1 MKKIVWIALIGYVA
15 VCMVNRVSHG
25 QQRKFPSSRPNSNQR
40 RRAQKN
46 PRRPDIRRSTQPTA
60 AERTLDRF
68 LNNWERHSSRI
79 RSIKGNFVRRRYD
92 AVFGEVNDQGRIIPS
107 VAPGKLTYNA
117 PDRGRFE
124 VHGKDPEHWLCT
136 GDEVYQFDREAK
148 RVYITTIPPDLRGQ
162 AISKGPLPFIFG
174 MRAREAK
181 QRYKLRLLRI
191 RSLRNQALCLEVLPR
206 FHNDLSNFS
215 RVLVIVDTSTYLPRA
230 VQLEDPT
237 SEDRNR
243 STRRRKPLSRFVYT
257 FYGKNNQTTL
267 RINSPSNPL
276 DFIPQ
281 TLGYKVIHNDQLSEN
296 QPKAQRR

>member
-1 MKKIVWIALIGYVA
+1 MR
-15 VCMVNRVSHG
+15 NR
-25 QQRKFPSSRPNSNQR
+25 
-40 RRAQKN
+40 
-46 PRRPDIRRSTQPTA
+46 D
-60 AERTLDRF
+60 AE
-68 LNNWERHSSRI
+68 ER
-79 RSIKGNFVRRRYD
+79 
-92 AVFGEVNDQGRIIPS
+92 
-107 VAPGKLTYNA
+107 
-117 PDRGRFE
+117 
-124 VHGKDPEHWLCT
+124 LCSCS
-136 GDEVYQFDREAK
+136 Y
-148 RVYITTIPPDLRGQ
+148 
-162 AISKGPLPFIFG
+162 
-174 MRAREAK
+174 
-181 QRYKLRLLRI
+181 
-191 RSLRNQALCLEVLPR
+191 LEVLPR